1 MYNIHYMYH
10 YIITIYSL
18 VYNLHVS
25 TSTKRGR
32 DHSSKSNAYLI
43 GEEASFKDV
52 HIHMTRNAR

>member
-1 MYNIHYMYH
+1 MYH
-10 YIITIYSL
+10 YIITINSL

-43 GEEASFKDV
+43 GEEASFKGV
-52 HIHMTRNAR
+52 PLYIYI